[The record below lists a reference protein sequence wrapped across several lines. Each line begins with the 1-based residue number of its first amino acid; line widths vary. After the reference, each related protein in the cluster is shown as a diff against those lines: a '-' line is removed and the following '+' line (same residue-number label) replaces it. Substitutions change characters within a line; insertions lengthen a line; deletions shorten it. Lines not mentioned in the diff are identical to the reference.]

1 MENSINK
8 KTVSSTKRSI
18 IGTINNY
25 NNMSNEKPMTPGNRK
40 KISFSFTGNIN
51 KQDKN
56 NKLGFININKN
67 VDKNEVF
74 IPVVAS
80 RENFNMQLKM
90 EEEANKTLN

>member
-1 MENSINK
+1 
-8 KTVSSTKRSI
+8 
-18 IGTINNY
+18 
-25 NNMSNEKPMTPGNRK
+25 MTPGNRK

-51 KQDKN
+51 KHDK
-56 NKLGFININKN
+56 NINKKQLGFVNINQN

>member
-1 MENSINK
+1 
-8 KTVSSTKRSI
+8 
-18 IGTINNY
+18 
-25 NNMSNEKPMTPGNRK
+25 MTPGNRK

-51 KQDKN
+51 KHDKN
-56 NKLGFININKN
+56 LNKLGFVNINQN